1 MLPERQ
7 WMIHSNTQCIRENGQ
22 GGGDTGVCVCV
33 CVWVFVYW
41 RSSDVWGWTVGLH
54 SDKRGE
60 SWLGWV
66 KSPCWHIYGNTHTHT
81 HKGKAWIGWRAYPLS
96 LSPTNSLSCVPS
108 HEHSMHQNLPSS
120 EHGSTIIG
128 EFHYRGKNYP
138 SCLLVTSIQGILKA
152 KQLFHLGLTKSV
164 CPSLSKE
171 PAD

>member
-1 MLPERQ
+1 MIRLGKVMLAHLQ
-7 WMIHSNTQCIRENGQ
+7 K
-22 GGGDTGVCVCV
+22 
-33 CVWVFVYW
+33 Y
-41 RSSDVWGWTVGLH
+41 
-54 SDKRGE
+54 
-60 SWLGWV
+60 
-66 KSPCWHIYGNTHTHT
+66 THT

-171 PAD
+171 LSRLDNVPAAWPSLNYLTTGHIILHVFIDLIPSCSNASSPTVFEAVWQTPLP